1 VFPRRNPA
9 RELVSGEGK
18 GVGEHEEVERNL
30 LVCSVGAGVDGG
42 GLLAVSRSS
51 DEVRAVVGG
60 GPARKGGVGKSGSTA
75 GQGQSV

>member
-30 LVCSVGAGVDGG
+30 LVCSVGAGV
-42 GLLAVSRSS
+42 
-51 DEVRAVVGG
+51 VGG